1 MKKLF
6 PFFKGYR
13 TESFLAPFFKL
24 LEAIFEL
31 LVPLVVAAI
40 IDVGLPAGDRGFIL
54 RRVLLLA
61 ALGVIGFISAVTAQY
76 FSAKAATGFSAAV
89 RKSVFAHTEALSFS
103 SIDRLGVPTI
113 INRMTSDIEQ
123 LQTGVNLFL
132 RLFMRSPF
140 IVFGAMIMAFTLDA
154 KAALIFLLVIV
165 LLFIVVFAVML
176 ISIPLYQKVQSRLDA
191 LLQRTRE
198 NLTGARV
205 LRAFCKESDE
215 TTAFETENKSL
226 TAMQT
231 FVGRISALM
240 NPLTLILVNV
250 AVVLLIHTG
259 AVKVDAGLMT
269 QGTVVALY
277 NYMAQI
283 LVELIKLANLI
294 ITLTRAL
301 ASARRVSQLLETPT
315 RVTDGDEA
323 AVKQTDGDVITFSN
337 VSFTYDR
344 AGEPT
349 LTDISFA
356 VKPGE
361 TIGVIGGTGSG
372 KSTLLSLLARFYPA
386 TSGEIR
392 LNGIEITRYA
402 ERELRRRIGFVLQKS
417 VLFRGTLRENMQW
430 EKADATDEEMVEAL
444 TIAQSSDILNA
455 KPEGLDMPVE
465 EGGRNFS
472 GGQRQRLCI
481 ARALVKKPDILIL
494 DDSSSAL
501 DYATE
506 AKLRLSLK
514 NMSYRPTLFIISQ
527 RASAVMHA
535 DRILV
540 LEDGCLTGIGSHQEL
555 LQNSAA
561 YREIYA
567 SQCREEAIADA

>member
-40 IDVGLPAGDRGFIL
+40 IDVGLPAGDRGFVI

-61 ALGVIGFISAVTAQY
+61 ALGIIGFVSAVTAQY

-89 RKSVFAHTEALSFS
+89 RKSVFFHTEALSFS
-103 SIDRLGVPTI
+103 SIDRLGIPTI
-113 INRMTSDIEQ
+113 INRMTADVEQ

-176 ISIPLYQKVQSRLDA
+176 ISIPLYQKVQGRLDA

-205 LRAFCKESDE
+205 LRAFCKEADE
-215 TTAFETENKSL
+215 TAAFEIENQAL
-226 TAMQT
+226 TGMQT

-240 NPLTLILVNV
+240 NPLTLILVNL

-259 AVKVDAGLMT
+259 AMKVDAGLMT

-294 ITLTRAL
+294 ITLTRAV
-301 ASARRVSQLLETPT
+301 ASARRVSQLLEIPS
-315 RVTDGDEA
+315 RITDGDD
-323 AVKQTDGDVITFSN
+323 AVSEKTEEDVITFTN

-349 LTDISFA
+349 LSDISFA

-372 KSTLLSLLARFYPA
+372 KSTLMSLLARFYA
-386 TSGEIR
+386 VTSGEIR
-392 LNGIEITRYA
+392 LNGVEITCYA

-417 VLFRGTLRENMQW
+417 VLFRGTLRDNMQW
-430 EKADATDEEMVEAL
+430 EKADATDEEILDAL
-444 TIAQSSDILNA
+444 AVAQGADILNA

-472 GGQRQRLCI
+472 GGQRQRLSI
-481 ARALVKKPDILIL
+481 ARTLVKKPDILIL

-501 DYATE
+501 DYVTE
-506 AKLRLSLK
+506 ANLRRSLK
-514 NMSYRPTLFIISQ
+514 NMSYRPTLFIVSQ

-535 DRILV
+535 DRILL
-540 LEDGCLTGIGSHQEL
+540 LEDGRLTAIGTHQEL

-567 SQCREEAIADA
+567 SQCREEAVADA

>member
-40 IDVGLPAGDRGFIL
+40 IDVGLPAGDRGFVV

-61 ALGVIGFISAVTAQY
+61 ALGIIGFVSAVTAQY

-89 RKSVFAHTEALSFS
+89 RKSVFTHTEALPFS
-103 SIDRLGVPTI
+103 SIDRLGIPTI
-113 INRMTSDIEQ
+113 INRMTADVEQ

-140 IVFGAMIMAFTLDA
+140 IVFGAMVMAFTLDA
-154 KAALIFLLVIV
+154 QAALIFLLVIG
-165 LLFIVVFAVML
+165 LLFVVVFAVML
-176 ISIPLYQKVQSRLDA
+176 ICIPLYQKVQRYLDK

-215 TTAFETENKSL
+215 TEAFQTENRDL
-226 TAMQT
+226 TVMQT

-240 NPLTLILVNV
+240 NPLTLVLVNL

-259 AVKVDAGLMT
+259 AVKVDTGMMT

-294 ITLTRAL
+294 ITLTRAV

-315 RVTDGDEA
+315 RPTAGEESLLPEMGEDILTCSDL
-323 AVKQTDGDVITFSN
+323 
-337 VSFTYDR
+337 SFTYDR
-344 AGEPT
+344 AGEAA
-349 LTDISFA
+349 LSDISFSI
-356 VKPGE
+356 KTGE

-372 KSTLLSLLARFYPA
+372 KSTLMSLVARFYPA
-386 TSGEIR
+386 TAGEIR
-392 LNGIEITRYA
+392 LSGVEITRYP

-430 EKADATDEEMVEAL
+430 EKEDATDEEILDAL
-444 TIAQSSDILNA
+444 HIAQASDILKS

-465 EGGRNFS
+465 QGGRNFS

-506 AKLRLSLK
+506 AALRQALYS
-514 NMSYRPTLFIISQ
+514 MSYRPTLFIVSQ

-540 LEDGCLTGIGSHQEL
+540 LEDGRLVGDGSHEEL
-555 LQNSAA
+555 LRQSDI

-567 SQCREEAIADA
+567 SQCREEAAADA

>member
-40 IDVGLPAGDRGFIL
+40 IDVGLPSGDRGFVI

-61 ALGVIGFISAVTAQY
+61 ALGIIGFVSAVTAQY

-89 RKSVFAHTEALSFS
+89 RKSVFSHTEALSFS
-103 SIDRLGVPTI
+103 SIDRLGIPTI
-113 INRMTSDIEQ
+113 INRMTADVEQ

-176 ISIPLYQKVQSRLDA
+176 ISIPLYQKVQGRLDA

-205 LRAFCKESDE
+205 LRAFCKEADE
-215 TTAFETENKSL
+215 TAAFKTENQAL
-226 TAMQT
+226 TRMQT

-240 NPLTLILVNV
+240 NPLTLILVNL

-259 AVKVDAGLMT
+259 AIKVDAGLMT

-294 ITLTRAL
+294 ITLTRAV
-301 ASARRVSQLLETPT
+301 ASARRVSQLLEIPS
-315 RVTDGDEA
+315 RITDGDDA
-323 AVKQTDGDVITFSN
+323 ATEKTEGDVITFAN

-349 LTDISFA
+349 LSDISFS

-372 KSTLLSLLARFYPA
+372 KSTLMSLLARFYA
-386 TSGEIR
+386 VTSGEIR
-392 LNGIEITRYA
+392 LNGVEITRYA
-402 ERELRRRIGFVLQKS
+402 EKELRRRIGFVLQKS

-430 EKADATDEEMVEAL
+430 EKADATDEEILEAL
-444 TIAQSSDILNA
+444 SVAQGTDILNA

-472 GGQRQRLCI
+472 GGQRQRLSI
-481 ARALVKKPDILIL
+481 ARTLVKKPDILIL

-501 DYATE
+501 DYVTE
-506 AKLRLSLK
+506 ANLRRSLK
-514 NMSYRPTLFIISQ
+514 NMSYRPTLFIVSQ

-535 DRILV
+535 DRILL
-540 LEDGCLTGIGSHQEL
+540 LEDGRLTAIGTHQEL

-567 SQCREEAIADA
+567 SQCREEAVADA

>member
-40 IDVGLPAGDRGFIL
+40 IDVGLPAGDRGFVI

-61 ALGVIGFISAVTAQY
+61 ALGIIGFVSAVTAQY

-89 RKSVFAHTEALSFS
+89 RKSVFFHTEALSFS
-103 SIDRLGVPTI
+103 SIDRLGIPTI
-113 INRMTSDIEQ
+113 INRMTADVEQ

-176 ISIPLYQKVQSRLDA
+176 ISIPLYQKVQGRLDA

-205 LRAFCKESDE
+205 LRAFCKEADE
-215 TTAFETENKSL
+215 TAAFEIENQAL
-226 TAMQT
+226 TGMQT

-240 NPLTLILVNV
+240 NPLTLILVNL

-259 AVKVDAGLMT
+259 AMKVDAGLMT
-269 QGTVVALY
+269 QGTLVALY

-294 ITLTRAL
+294 ITLTRAV
-301 ASARRVSQLLETPT
+301 ASARRVSQLLEIPS
-315 RVTDGDEA
+315 RITDGDD
-323 AVKQTDGDVITFSN
+323 AVSEKTEEDVITFTN

-349 LTDISFA
+349 LSDISFA

-372 KSTLLSLLARFYPA
+372 KSTLMSLLARFYA
-386 TSGEIR
+386 VTSGEIR
-392 LNGIEITRYA
+392 LNGVEITCYA

-417 VLFRGTLRENMQW
+417 VLFRGTLRDNMQW
-430 EKADATDEEMVEAL
+430 EKADATDEEILDAL
-444 TIAQSSDILNA
+444 AVAQGADILNA

-472 GGQRQRLCI
+472 GGQRQRLSI
-481 ARALVKKPDILIL
+481 ARTLVKKPDILIL

-501 DYATE
+501 DYVTE
-506 AKLRLSLK
+506 ANLRRSLK
-514 NMSYRPTLFIISQ
+514 NMSYRPTLFIVSQ

-535 DRILV
+535 DRILL
-540 LEDGCLTGIGSHQEL
+540 LEDGRLTAIGTHQEL

-567 SQCREEAIADA
+567 SQCREEAVADA